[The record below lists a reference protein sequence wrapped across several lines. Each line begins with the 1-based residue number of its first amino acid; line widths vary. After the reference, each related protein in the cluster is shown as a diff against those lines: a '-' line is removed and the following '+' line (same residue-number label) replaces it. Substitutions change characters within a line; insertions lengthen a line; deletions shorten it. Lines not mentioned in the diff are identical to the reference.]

1 MEGTIATDVTTNDY
15 GENGTFV
22 RVYKLTKWWRDE
34 LNKRIYYRKSK
45 LHDQSTSALINNIFP
60 HKLFFVWMNE
70 NFCWHIWTSFNL
82 LDIYFQ
88 HKLNCSVSLLQLN
101 HILHFLKK
109 YIKIDEKKVLKGH
122 LKLYGQILYHF
133 LYTFN
138 WCFCLACVY

>member
-109 YIKIDEKKVLKGH
+109 YIKIDEKKVEKGH

-133 LYTFN
+133 FIN
-138 WCFCLACVY
+138 F

>member
-34 LNKRIYYRKSK
+34 LNKRIFYRKSK

-82 LDIYFQ
+82 LQCRHLFSTQIELF
-88 HKLNCSVSLLQLN
+88 NVSLATKSHSSLSQKIHKNWWKKSLKRTFKAVWSDSIPFFY
-101 HILHFLKK
+101 ILL
-109 YIKIDEKKVLKGH
+109 IDAFV
-122 LKLYGQILYHF
+122 
-133 LYTFN
+133 
-138 WCFCLACVY
+138 

>member
-34 LNKRIYYRKSK
+34 LNKRIFYRKSK

-70 NFCWHIWTSFNL
+70 NFFWHIWTSFNL

-88 HKLNCSVSLLQLN
+88 HKLNCSMSLLQLN

-109 YIKIDEKKVLKGH
+109 YIKIDEKKV
-122 LKLYGQILYHF
+122 
-133 LYTFN
+133 
-138 WCFCLACVY
+138 

>member
-82 LDIYFQ
+82 LHVDIYFQ
-88 HKLNCSVSLLQLN
+88 HKLNCSMSLLQLN

-109 YIKIDEKKVLKGH
+109 YIKIDEKKV
-122 LKLYGQILYHF
+122 
-133 LYTFN
+133 
-138 WCFCLACVY
+138 